1 MHGPGSGVGSVV
13 SGGGSGSGG
22 GGGGG
27 GGIAGGGPEGLM
39 LRDLAARLEQAY
51 NNYVR
56 NAPRKVSRMGKF
68 ALETF
73 AEHAGEAGEAVRPD
87 AMNLMLLRKS
97 YEELA
102 AGLNKIVQDLRM
114 LGAFVEG
121 PEGPSARAG
130 VDATELRARVWHMRL
145 FLGQLFS
152 AAAALLGCVV
162 RRGNP
167 STALELDEDSAKY
180 PFLNTGEA
188 MVTKLPPTA
197 KLIYFFLGQAFA
209 HGLRREGE
217 MVYQQRFLRGTP
229 THAWMPLYN
238 MHDYIHAMAPKE
250 IHTEIWHLLHG
261 EGSRVYNV
269 EKYLIACKDSEF
281 PRIKR
286 QRRFHSF
293 QNGVYDVNEDRFMPY
308 GSDGLSD
315 DVVSCNLHA
324 SAVDPAWFND
334 AALRRDPMR
343 IPTPQL
349 DRIFEDQGFDLEG
362 DVYPW
367 ILAWVLG
374 RPLYDMGVI
383 EKHHRNGV
391 LLLGH
396 AGSGK
401 STVAKLVQR
410 YYADNDTGQLNSE
423 CEPKYALANLV
434 GKYVWFCTEVK
445 KNFQLDIAMMQLML
459 EGRTRI
465 AIQKKNVTAWEE
477 EWNTPGLMAGN
488 EIPSKWIDGGAGN
501 SLVRRMLIVE
511 FPNKPRRQDPQLE
524 TRILAELPAIMVK
537 ANRMYRLLAARVGP
551 DGDIDHFLPAYFR
564 DTLARFQSKT
574 QPFVYMLNNH
584 PDLLR
589 DPNGRMHLMELKG
602 LFAAW
607 CRVNNYRISSMDDDE
622 IIRQVK
628 SQGFTTKQVKTPGR
642 GQQQGWYIHGLTTRA
657 ASDSFAN
664 DRLSFLDDGDEEEMR
679 RAATEELRAGG
690 MLPPEPAA
698 PAAGAA
704 GAAAGAASAAAS
716 AMPPPATRPPSARG
730 ERPSAQ
736 ARASSSAAAAGAGP
750 GSGVGAGAA
759 REAAGAA
766 AGAAREAAG
775 AAAAL
780 GGPVSGAGM
789 DEEDWGYPSAYADEE
804 FGDL

>member
-1 MHGPGSGVGSVV
+1 MQRGSSIGSGSTS
-13 SGGGSGSGG
+13 SGPGGSGSGG
-22 GGGGG
+22 GGVGDP
-27 GGIAGGGPEGLM
+27 AAAAA
-39 LRDLAARLEQAY
+39 LRDLAARLNEVY
-51 NNYVR
+51 DYYVR
-56 NAPRKVSRMGKF
+56 KAPRR
-68 ALETF
+68 ALGMAKHALDVF
-73 AEHAGEAGEAVRPD
+73 AEAAREDGQPVRPD
-87 AMNLMLLRKS
+87 AMNLALLRKS
-97 YEELA
+97 YEDMA

-114 LGAFVEG
+114 AGGFVEG
-121 PEGPSARAG
+121 PDGPAAAAG
-130 VDATELRARVWHMRL
+130 VDATELRARVWHIRL
-145 FLGQLFS
+145 FMGQLFS

-209 HGLRREGE
+209 HGLRREAD
-217 MVYQQRFLRGTP
+217 MVYQQRFIRGTP

-238 MHDYIHAMAPKE
+238 MHDFIHAMAPKE
-250 IHTEIWHLLHG
+250 VHTEIWHLLHG

-281 PRIKR
+281 PRIVR
-286 QRRFHSF
+286 QRRYHSF
-293 QNGVYDVNEDRFMPY
+293 RNGVYDVNEDRFMPY
-308 GSDGLSD
+308 GSDALTD
-315 DVVSCNLHA
+315 DVVACNLHT
-324 SAVDPAWFND
+324 SSVEPGWFDEPA
-334 AALRRDPMR
+334 LLRDPML

-349 DRIFEDQGFDLEG
+349 DRIFEDQGFDLRGE
-362 DVYPW
+362 VYPW

-401 STVAKLVQR
+401 STIAKLVQR

-477 EWNTPGLMAGN
+477 EWTTPGLMAGN

-511 FPNKPRRQDPQLE
+511 FPNKPKRQDPQLE
-524 TRILAELPAIMVK
+524 ARILAELPAIMVK

-551 DGDIDHFLPAYFR
+551 DGDIDQFLPPYFR

-589 DPNGRMHLMELKG
+589 DPNGRMHLVELKG
-602 LFAAW
+602 LFSQW
-607 CRVNNYRISSMDDDE
+607 CRVNGYKASSMDDDE
-622 IIRQVK
+622 ILRQVK
-628 SQGFTTKQVKTPGR
+628 SQNLTTKQVKTATR
-642 GQQQGWYIHGLTTRA
+642 GLQQGWYIHGLTTRGA
-657 ASDSFAN
+657 AEGSANN
-664 DRLSFLDDGDEEEMR
+664 DRLSFLDDGDEDDMR
-679 RAATEELRAGG
+679 RTNAEELRAAGI
-690 MLPPEPAA
+690 LPPREAAPPPAA
-698 PAAGAA
+698 SAA
-704 GAAAGAASAAAS
+704 GAAAGAAGAAPAPIFRGPRGPPPSPAAS
-716 AMPPPATRPPSARG
+716 VAARSARGGDSGSEATHAAMGPPPARAR
-730 ERPSAQ
+730 R
-736 ARASSSAAAAGAGP
+736 AAAAAP
-750 GSGVGAGAA
+750 
-759 REAAGAA
+759 AA
-766 AGAAREAAG
+766 APAA
-775 AAAAL
+775 
-780 GGPVSGAGM
+780 SQ
-789 DEEDWGYPSAYADEE
+789 DDEDWGYPEGGYADED
-804 FGDL
+804 FGDV

>member
-1 MHGPGSGVGSVV
+1 MQAAAAPGASAGP
-13 SGGGSGSGG
+13 
-22 GGGGG
+22 
-27 GGIAGGGPEGLM
+27 
-39 LRDLAARLEQAY
+39 LREYATRLEELY
-51 NNYVR
+51 NFYVR
-56 NAPRKVSRMGKF
+56 NAPRRVTRYGKF
-68 ALETF
+68 ALEVF
-73 AEHAGEAGEAVRPD
+73 AEQAGEEGETVQPD
-87 AMNLMLLRKS
+87 ALNLVLLRKS
-97 YEELA
+97 YEDKA
-102 AGLNKIVQDLRM
+102 AGLNRLVQEMRL
-114 LGAFVEG
+114 LGAFAEG
-121 PEGPSARAG
+121 PEGPAARAG
-130 VDATELRARVWHMRL
+130 LDAAELRSRVWHLRL
-145 FLGQLFS
+145 YLGQLFS

-167 STALELDEDSAKY
+167 SVALEVDEDSAKY

-217 MVYQQRFLRGTP
+217 MVYQQRFIRGTP
-229 THAWMPLYN
+229 TYAWMPLYS
-238 MHDYIHAMAPKE
+238 MHDYIHAMARKE

-261 EGSRVYNV
+261 EGSRVYTV
-269 EKYLIACKDSEF
+269 EKYLVACKDAEF
-281 PRIKR
+281 PAIRR

-293 QNGVYDVNEDRFMPY
+293 QNGVYDVNEDRFHAY
-308 GSDGLSD
+308 GSPHLSD

-324 SAVDPAWFND
+324 SAVDPAWFAD
-334 AALRRDPMR
+334 AAFARDPMR

-349 DRIFEDQGFDLEG
+349 DRVFEDQGFDLEG

-374 RPLYDMGVI
+374 RPLYDMGVV

-501 SLVRRMLIVE
+501 SLVRRMLIIE
-511 FPNKPRRQDPQLE
+511 FPNKPKRQDPQLE
-524 TRILAELPAIMVK
+524 SRILAELPAIMVK
-537 ANRMYRLLAARVGP
+537 ANRMYRTLAARIGP
-551 DGDIDHFLPAYFR
+551 DGDMDAFLPAYFR

-584 PDLLR
+584 PDLQR
-589 DPNGRMHLMELKG
+589 DPNARMHLMELKAT
-602 LFAAW
+602 FAQW
-607 CRVNNYRISSMDDDE
+607 CRVNNYRVSSMDDDE
-622 IIRQVK
+622 IIRQVR
-628 SQGFTTKQVKTPGR
+628 SQGFTTKQIKTPSR
-642 GQQQGWYIHGLTTRA
+642 GQQQGWYVHGLTTRA
-657 ASDSFAN
+657 AADSFGS
-664 DRLSFLDDGDEEEMR
+664 DRLSFLDEGDEDEMR
-679 RAATEELRAGG
+679 RAAAEEARAAGVAVAVAAAEEVRPR
-690 MLPPEPAA
+690 PPAAAAAARPRA
-698 PAAGAA
+698 PAA
-704 GAAAGAASAAAS
+704 AAAAAAE
-716 AMPPPATRPPSARG
+716 TRPAPSHI
-730 ERPSAQ
+730 PM
-736 ARASSSAAAAGAGP
+736 ASAAGAGG
-750 GSGVGAGAA
+750 GSAGGAT
-759 REAAGAA
+759 
-766 AGAAREAAG
+766 
-775 AAAAL
+775 
-780 GGPVSGAGM
+780 M
-789 DEEDWGYPSAYADEE
+789 DEEEWGYAAGYADEE
-804 FGDL
+804 FGDA